1 MEIRRRRRCR
11 WKRKKQTKNNLFW
24 SRTLSFFQF
33 FFFFSPVLYVRKY
46 IQWRQLPR
54 PSSQRWK
61 RPTCQH
67 NSRPPLSF
75 LFFVVFS
82 FLWSAIFPPCR
93 VRHHIAR
100 PSREKKNKFLFIDDN
115 HNKSGAGSLFYLFFG
130 PFHSYSLL
138 SSFLLLLYIFLS
150 YFLLLETYKCV
161 RIRLPC
167 TYTVYRERTG
177 EDRRR
182 LILFAQNVGS
192 CQRRLFPIIFSFP
205 DGSIFHAPVRQSCC
219 VIYHSS
225 D

>member
-1 MEIRRRRRCR
+1 MTRPADGNKKKKKVPVE
-11 WKRKKQTKNNLFW
+11 KKKTNKKQLVLVAYLILLLVLLLLF
-24 SRTLSFFQF
+24 SSAICTGIYIVALVASSIKPEVETADMSTQQSASSF
-33 FFFFSPVLYVRKY
+33 
-46 IQWRQLPR
+46 
-54 PSSQRWK
+54 
-61 RPTCQH
+61 
-67 NSRPPLSF
+67 F

-177 EDRRR
+177 EDSFCLPRMSGR
-182 LILFAQNVGS
+182 VKGD
-192 CQRRLFPIIFSFP
+192 FS
-205 DGSIFHAPVRQSCC
+205 QSF
-219 VIYHSS
+219 SPFQTARFFTPL
-225 D
+225 